1 MKSKPIKTLIKQL
14 IKKCGGKKEA
24 ARKIGISLGYL
35 YMIEK
40 GRPVSPGLKK
50 LTEIAIE
57 EIIAEGILPW

>member
-14 IKKCGGKKEA
+14 IKKCGSKKEA
-24 ARKIGISLGYL
+24 AAEIDISLAYI

-50 LTEIAIE
+50 LIEIALE
-57 EIIAEGILPW
+57 EKLSNVG